1 MYLAKYIICAMA
13 FAAALIFAFR
23 TRAAN
28 SLKSRGG
35 AVARGL
41 LSLLLLAF
49 VWTIWHYATVENL
62 TIEWVVKMSRYVPAV
77 LYVAVQPDIWAETV
91 FAVDKPAEEALPEAV
106 E

>member
-1 MYLAKYIICAMA
+1 MYLAKYILFAMV

-35 AVARGL
+35 TVARAI

-49 VWTIWHYATVENL
+49 VWMIWHYATVENL
-62 TIEWVVKMSRYVPAV
+62 TFEWVVKMSRYVPVV
-77 LYVAVQPDIWAETV
+77 LYVAVQPDIWSETV
-91 FAVDKPAEEALPEAV
+91 SAADIPPQEVTE
-106 E
+106 